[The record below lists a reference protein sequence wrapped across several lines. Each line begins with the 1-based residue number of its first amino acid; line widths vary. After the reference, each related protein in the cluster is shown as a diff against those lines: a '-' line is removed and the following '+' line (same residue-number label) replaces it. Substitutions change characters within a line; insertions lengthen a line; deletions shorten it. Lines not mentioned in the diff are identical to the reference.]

1 MSAIEEYYLHRGNS
15 TKPSNNDCKISNKDL
30 HELLLRMRYEQD
42 SHLQQQDYLLQII
55 QNQSKPQFGREFLA
69 NISANAA
76 WDGLLFIGSKL
87 LKRL

>member
-1 MSAIEEYYLHRGNS
+1 MSAIEEYYSHRGNS
-15 TKPSNNDCKISNKDL
+15 TKNNNNGCKISNEEL

-55 QNQSKPQFGREFLA
+55 QNQSKPQFGREFFA
-69 NISANAA
+69 NISANAV
-76 WDGLLFIGSKL
+76 WDGVLFIGSKL